1 MFVDCE
7 SSSGII
13 KPGEWRGVIDKDLGC
28 LSELSDVRESR
39 SRQDLLDFRN
49 GIKNYFK
56 TEQRQVNWQYSRAKR
71 TWKEKSRLSTL
82 GQRQTKI
89 AHHKK
94 IKFLNIKTE
103 MLHNILK
110 QSYENGFLVLVF
122 PQYIVTY
129 YELELGDKGMI
140 FGIHLLLDIWEHCL
154 LYSYSLLIF
163 SFSKEQIWQLM
174 WVIKNLL

>member
-1 MFVDCE
+1 M
-7 SSSGII
+7 
-13 KPGEWRGVIDKDLGC
+13 
-28 LSELSDVRESR
+28 
-39 SRQDLLDFRN
+39 
-49 GIKNYFK
+49 
-56 TEQRQVNWQYSRAKR
+56 
-71 TWKEKSRLSTL
+71 
-82 GQRQTKI
+82 
-89 AHHKK
+89 
-94 IKFLNIKTE
+94 NIKTE